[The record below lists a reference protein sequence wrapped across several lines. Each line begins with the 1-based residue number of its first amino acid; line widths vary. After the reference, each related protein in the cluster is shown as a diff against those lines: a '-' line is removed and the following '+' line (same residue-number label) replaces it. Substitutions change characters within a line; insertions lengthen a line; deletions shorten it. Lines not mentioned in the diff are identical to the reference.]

1 MKRRSPIGALFGYAT
16 VYCNIGDQSHIAS
29 ETVGGGVAVTTP
41 NDATSTSGGALKWI
55 GRLFFLVTYQRT
67 VKTERFTPDISF
79 YGIRQWQ
86 ETYDLMLKMMDAN
99 SAVTKAEEQLEV
111 QKQMVELLS
120 QAQSDESDEELP
132 EMDDLLDF

>member
-1 MKRRSPIGALFGYAT
+1 
-16 VYCNIGDQSHIAS
+16 
-29 ETVGGGVAVTTP
+29 
-41 NDATSTSGGALKWI
+41 
-55 GRLFFLVTYQRT
+55 
-67 VKTERFTPDISF
+67 
-79 YGIRQWQ
+79 
-86 ETYDLMLKMMDAN
+86 MLKMMDAN

>member
-1 MKRRSPIGALFGYAT
+1 MCIRDS
-16 VYCNIGDQSHIAS
+16 
-29 ETVGGGVAVTTP
+29 
-41 NDATSTSGGALKWI
+41 
-55 GRLFFLVTYQRT
+55 QRT

-86 ETYDLMLKMMDAN
+86 EAYDLMLKMMDAN

-120 QAQSDESDEELP
+120 KAQEDGSEEDLP
-132 EMDDLLDF
+132 EMDELVDF